1 MENMQ
6 QPRLTFSKG
15 DRLCNYHR
23 IQKLFQEGN
32 SLKKYPIKLLY
43 LAVDS
48 QEVNNQV
55 LISVPKRKVRRAVH
69 RNRIKRLIRESYRK
83 QKSLLSSSYSLAFVY
98 MGTEEISYTQVSQL
112 VDALLKQL
120 LELSQK
126 A

>member
-6 QPRLTFSKG
+6 QPRVTFSKG
-15 DRLCNYHR
+15 ERLCNYHR

-48 QEVNNQV
+48 QEINNQV

-98 MGTEEISYTQVSQL
+98 MGIGEISYTQVSQL

-120 LELSQK
+120 LELSEK

>member
-15 DRLCNYHR
+15 ERLCNYHR

-48 QEVNNQV
+48 QEINNQV

-98 MGTEEISYTQVSQL
+98 MGTEEISYIQVSQL
-112 VDALLKQL
+112 VGALLKQL
-120 LELSQK
+120 LELSEK

>member
-15 DRLCNYHR
+15 ERLCNYHR

-48 QEVNNQV
+48 QEINNQV

-98 MGTEEISYTQVSQL
+98 MGKCNHGCECKSPFCNRNSLATSSGRFL
-112 VDALLKQL
+112 
-120 LELSQK
+120 
-126 A
+126 

>member
-15 DRLCNYHR
+15 ERLCNYHR

-48 QEVNNQV
+48 QEINNQV
-55 LISVPKRKVRRAVH
+55 LISVPKRKIRRAVH

-120 LELSQK
+120 LELSEK

>member
-1 MENMQ
+1 MENIQ

-15 DRLCNYHR
+15 ERLCNYHR

>member
-15 DRLCNYHR
+15 ERLCNYHR

-43 LAVDS
+43 LTVDS

-98 MGTEEISYTQVSQL
+98 MGTGEISYTQVSQL
-112 VDALLKQL
+112 VGALLKQL

>member
-1 MENMQ
+1 MQ
-6 QPRLTFSKG
+6 QPRLPFSKG
-15 DRLCNYHR
+15 ERLCNYHR

-48 QEVNNQV
+48 QEINNQV

-120 LELSQK
+120 LELSEK

>member
-15 DRLCNYHR
+15 ERLCNYHR

-48 QEVNNQV
+48 QEINNQV

-98 MGTEEISYTQVSQL
+98 IGTEEISYTQVSQL

-120 LELSQK
+120 LELSEK

>member
-15 DRLCNYHR
+15 ERLCNYHR

-48 QEVNNQV
+48 QEINNQV

>member
-1 MENMQ
+1 MENIQ

-15 DRLCNYHR
+15 ERLCNYHR

-120 LELSQK
+120 LELSEK

>member
-15 DRLCNYHR
+15 ERLCNYHR

-48 QEVNNQV
+48 QEINNQV

-98 MGTEEISYTQVSQL
+98 MGTEEVSYPQVSQL

>member
-15 DRLCNYHR
+15 ERLCNYHR

-48 QEVNNQV
+48 QEINNQV

-120 LELSQK
+120 LELSEK

>member
-1 MENMQ
+1 M
-6 QPRLTFSKG
+6 
-15 DRLCNYHR
+15 
-23 IQKLFQEGN
+23 
-32 SLKKYPIKLLY
+32 
-43 LAVDS
+43 DS
-48 QEVNNQV
+48 QEINNQV

-120 LELSQK
+120 LELSEK

>member
-1 MENMQ
+1 MQ

-15 DRLCNYHR
+15 ERLCNYHR

-48 QEVNNQV
+48 QEVNNQA

-120 LELSQK
+120 LELSEK

>member
-15 DRLCNYHR
+15 ERLCNYHR

-48 QEVNNQV
+48 QEINNQV

-98 MGTEEISYTQVSQL
+98 MGTEEISYIQVSQL

-120 LELSQK
+120 LELSEK

>member
-15 DRLCNYHR
+15 ERLCNYHR

-43 LAVDS
+43 LSVDS

>member
-15 DRLCNYHR
+15 ERSCNYHR

-48 QEVNNQV
+48 QEVNNQA

-120 LELSQK
+120 LELSEK

>member
-15 DRLCNYHR
+15 ERLCNYHR

-48 QEVNNQV
+48 QEINNQV

-83 QKSLLSSSYSLAFVY
+83 QKSLLSSSYFVY

-120 LELSQK
+120 LELSEK

>member
-1 MENMQ
+1 MENIQ

-15 DRLCNYHR
+15 ERLCNYHR

-83 QKSLLSSSYSLAFVY
+83 QKLLLSSSYSLAFVY
-98 MGTEEISYTQVSQL
+98 MGTEEVSYTQVSQL

-120 LELSQK
+120 LELSEK

>member
-15 DRLCNYHR
+15 ERLCNYHR

-43 LAVDS
+43 LSVDS
-48 QEVNNQV
+48 QEINNQV

-120 LELSQK
+120 LELSEK

>member
-15 DRLCNYHR
+15 ERLCNYHR

-48 QEVNNQV
+48 QEINNQV

-112 VDALLKQL
+112 VGALLKQL
-120 LELSQK
+120 LELSEK

>member
-15 DRLCNYHR
+15 ERLCNYHR
-23 IQKLFQEGN
+23 IQQLFQEGN

-48 QEVNNQV
+48 QEINNQV

-120 LELSQK
+120 LELSEK

>member
-15 DRLCNYHR
+15 ERLCNYHR
-23 IQKLFQEGN
+23 IQQLFQEGN
-32 SLKKYPIKLLY
+32 SVKKYPIKLLY

-48 QEVNNQV
+48 QEINNQV

-120 LELSQK
+120 LELSEK

>member
-15 DRLCNYHR
+15 ERLCNYHR

-48 QEVNNQV
+48 QEINNQV

-112 VDALLKQL
+112 VDALLQQL
-120 LELSQK
+120 LELSEK

>member
-6 QPRLTFSKG
+6 QPRLTFYKG
-15 DRLCNYHR
+15 ERLCNYHR
-23 IQKLFQEGN
+23 IQQLFQEGN

-48 QEVNNQV
+48 QEINNQV

-120 LELSQK
+120 LELSEK

>member
-15 DRLCNYHR
+15 ERLCNYHQ

-48 QEVNNQV
+48 QEINNQV

-98 MGTEEISYTQVSQL
+98 MGTKESAEIGRASCRERV
-112 VDALLKQL
+112 
-120 LELSQK
+120 
-126 A
+126 

>member
-15 DRLCNYHR
+15 ERLCNYHR

-48 QEVNNQV
+48 QEFNNQV

-120 LELSQK
+120 LQLSEK

>member
-15 DRLCNYHR
+15 ERLCNYHR

-48 QEVNNQV
+48 QEINNQV

-98 MGTEEISYTQVSQL
+98 MGTEEISYTQVSEL

-120 LELSQK
+120 LELSEK

>member
-15 DRLCNYHR
+15 ERLCNYHR

-120 LELSQK
+120 LELSEK

>member
-15 DRLCNYHR
+15 ERLCNYHR

-48 QEVNNQV
+48 QEVNNQA

-120 LELSQK
+120 LELSEK

>member
-15 DRLCNYHR
+15 ERLCNYHR

-98 MGTEEISYTQVSQL
+98 MGTEEVSYPQVSQL

>member
-15 DRLCNYHR
+15 ERLCNYHR

-43 LAVDS
+43 LSVDS
-48 QEVNNQV
+48 QEINNQV

-98 MGTEEISYTQVSQL
+98 MGTEEISYTQVFQL

-120 LELSQK
+120 LELSEK

>member
-1 MENMQ
+1 MENIQ

-15 DRLCNYHR
+15 ERLCNYHR

-43 LAVDS
+43 LSVDS
-48 QEVNNQV
+48 QEINNQV

-120 LELSQK
+120 LELSEK

>member
-15 DRLCNYHR
+15 ERLCNYHR

-48 QEVNNQV
+48 QEVHHQA
-55 LISVPKRKVRRAVH
+55 LISVPNRKVRRAVH

-120 LELSQK
+120 LELSEK